1 MLGIAF
7 SVGGLKVRCFVC
19 PICSWGYVCSVTS
32 GGAVEVPLT
41 GASLQDNSSCL
52 ANSSLTCG
60 EHHLHQVIDVF
71 THAAFL
77 PGVSLNSNAWG
88 YLCLTGQ
95 TISSVQK
102 CLWQFIVSPFPPNPP
117 IPPPP
122 PLPTVGLHT
131 GAEALY
137 FQCQQMCVVY
147 VSFVRACLDNGL
159 CLSAAKLKDHPVHVT
174 AYVILFGTLF
184 ISAPIVYFAAT
195 RQYSRF
201 VLPGN
206 VR

>member
-19 PICSWGYVCSVTS
+19 SICSRGYVCSVTS

-41 GASLQDNSSCL
+41 GASLQDNGSCL

-95 TISSVQK
+95 TISSVRK
-102 CLWQFIVSPFPPNPP
+102 CLFCFYGNLLYLPFLLTLPFPPPSPP
-117 IPPPP
+117 SP
-122 PLPTVGLHT
+122 
-131 GAEALY
+131 
-137 FQCQQMCVVY
+137 
-147 VSFVRACLDNGL
+147 SN
-159 CLSAAKLKDHPVHVT
+159 
-174 AYVILFGTLF
+174 
-184 ISAPIVYFAAT
+184 
-195 RQYSRF
+195 SRF
-201 VLPGN
+201 SYWCRSVVFSMPAN
-206 VR
+206 VCGVCKLCQSMSG